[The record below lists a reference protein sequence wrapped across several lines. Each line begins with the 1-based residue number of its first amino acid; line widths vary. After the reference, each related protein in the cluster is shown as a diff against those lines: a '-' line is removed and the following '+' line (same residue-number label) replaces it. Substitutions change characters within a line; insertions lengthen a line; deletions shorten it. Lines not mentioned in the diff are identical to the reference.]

1 MELPSVPHQPK
12 SFDLSFGKKVV
23 VKRSFQASW
32 FDRWSWLHY
41 IALMSAVCK
50 LLSLVLVMPATNAV
64 SERSFS
70 CLRRL
75 KSCLRATTQ
84 SRLNNVMLL
93 HVHKN
98 LTDKLSLVD
107 IGNNFVSG
115 SSHRES
121 LFGKFLQT
129 ECEQC
134 A

>member
-1 MELPSVPHQPK
+1 MVRCCFAMELPSVPHQPK
-12 SFDLSFGKKVV
+12 SFDFPKSSFGKKVI

-64 SERSFS
+64 SERFFS

-84 SRLNNVMLL
+84 SRLNNVMVL

-98 LTDKLSLVD
+98 LTD
-107 IGNNFVSG
+107 
-115 SSHRES
+115 
-121 LFGKFLQT
+121 
-129 ECEQC
+129 
-134 A
+134 